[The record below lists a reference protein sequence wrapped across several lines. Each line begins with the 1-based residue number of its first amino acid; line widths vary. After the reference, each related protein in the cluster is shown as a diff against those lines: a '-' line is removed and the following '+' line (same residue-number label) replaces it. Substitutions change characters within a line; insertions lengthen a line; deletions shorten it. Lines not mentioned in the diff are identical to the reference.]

1 MSTDET
7 TVVTI
12 DDIKQST
19 ALLRRFLTI
28 STPSNASDSQHDHR
42 QACPPVPWS
51 QLWKLLNVFDRVIA
65 EAQDG
70 VVEKARAALLALQH
84 QQPATDIKAKL
95 EYIVANEAAERE
107 RCFALSVYWRRAVR
121 TLYRQVHPSSLAQRQ
136 AVWRQLREKPADTQ
150 AALAAVTQYIT
161 SPEGS
166 STNSTTDSCHLRPRT
181 ASEAKLIIDTSQVCH
196 QRLDIIDKWL
206 VKHPAVSQ
214 YLRDPKGKGK
224 AREAPEAV
232 SAIESGAA
240 RAQTV
245 LLAQRLKQCIHE
257 LDPPQRLADLALATK
272 DWLDAFESRLSCLK
286 AVSPSPI
293 VAATRLVSPSA
304 TDNDV
309 LNQPAP
315 RKRRRLSNDAYD
327 ETGSVGKP
335 KSPVREAALPVKA
348 IVKDF
353 QDTQSSSQSQ
363 SQSQKSWQETP
374 PSPESLPSPPP
385 AAQTRRAVL
394 SSAPTPSQ
402 PLTQCLQPDAAVETQ
417 DEREA
422 SSLELP
428 PLLSSV
434 LTQPVQEDDSQET
447 EASAAIITYTAQ
459 SASTSTSES
468 SADITRI
475 QQAKTPSISVHP
487 GRPATDEDAP
497 LYSADTDG
505 PLSQPSLLK
514 ALSPGAEAR
523 LAEAAAA
530 AQQLL
535 TGMEYDPWDD
545 IQWEVPADT
554 AINVSTMGQD
564 AARSPSP
571 ASTSE
576 SASSPH
582 PFEQPDVLELDLS
595 SVVERSHVYPSSDTN
610 SDSESTAPLPIAPD
624 MRYNVSLTS
633 ISSIDRG
640 LRTASSSSSVGSERR
655 LDQRVRDFLNAAVV
669 D

>member
-1 MSTDET
+1 M
-7 TVVTI
+7 
-12 DDIKQST
+12 
-19 ALLRRFLTI
+19 
-28 STPSNASDSQHDHR
+28 
-42 QACPPVPWS
+42 
-51 QLWKLLNVFDRVIA
+51 
-65 EAQDG
+65 
-70 VVEKARAALLALQH
+70 
-84 QQPATDIKAKL
+84 
-95 EYIVANEAAERE
+95 
-107 RCFALSVYWRRAVR
+107 
-121 TLYRQVHPSSLAQRQ
+121 
-136 AVWRQLREKPADTQ
+136 
-150 AALAAVTQYIT
+150 TQYLT
-161 SPEGS
+161 SSEGS
-166 STNSTTDSCHLRPRT
+166 STNSTPNSCHLRPRT
-181 ASEAKLIIDTSQVCH
+181 ASEAKLISDTSQVCR
-196 QRLDIIDKWL
+196 QRLDIVEKWL
-206 VKHPAVSQ
+206 SKHPAVSQ
-214 YLRDPKGKGK
+214 HLRDPKGKGK

-232 SAIESGAA
+232 SAIVSDAA
-240 RAQTV
+240 HAQTV
-245 LLAQRLKQCIHE
+245 LLAQRLKQCIYE

-272 DWLDAFESRLSCLK
+272 HWLDAFESRLSCLE
-286 AVSPSPI
+286 AESRSPI
-293 VAATRLVSPSA
+293 VASTRLVSPSA

-315 RKRRRLSNDAYD
+315 RKRRRLSNDDYD
-327 ETGSVGKP
+327 GTGIVGKP

-428 PLLSSV
+428 PLLSSIP
-434 LTQPVQEDDSQET
+434 TQPVQEDDSQET
-447 EASAAIITYTAQ
+447 EASAAIITYPAQ

-468 SADITRI
+468 SDLTRT
-475 QQAKTPSISVHP
+475 QQAKTPSISGHP
-487 GRPATDEDAP
+487 GLSLTDEDAP
-497 LYSADTDG
+497 LYSADTDA
-505 PLSQPSLLK
+505 PPPQLSLLE

-535 TGMEYDPWDD
+535 TGLEYDPWGD
-545 IQWEVPADT
+545 IQWEVPADLDT
-554 AINVSTMGQD
+554 DMSTLEQD
-564 AARSPSP
+564 GAQSPSP
-571 ASTSE
+571 ASTPE
-576 SASSPH
+576 SASSPP
-582 PFEQPDVLELDLS
+582 PFEHADVPKLDLA
-595 SVVERSHVYPSSDTN
+595 SVVERTYAYPSSDTD
-610 SDSESTAPLPIAPD
+610 SESESTAPLPIAPD

-633 ISSIDRG
+633 ISSLHRG